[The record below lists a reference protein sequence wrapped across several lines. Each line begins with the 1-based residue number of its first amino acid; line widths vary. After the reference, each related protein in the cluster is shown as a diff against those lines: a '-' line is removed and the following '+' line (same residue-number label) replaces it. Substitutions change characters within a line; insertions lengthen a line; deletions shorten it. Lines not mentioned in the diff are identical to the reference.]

1 MEATLILVGI
11 ALECMLINYIAGLKC
26 RKRMALLESKNAAL
40 ETKIAELER
49 NQFIELQ
56 KQRA

>member
-11 ALECMLINYIAGLKC
+11 AVECLLINYLAGLKC
-26 RKRMALLESKNAAL
+26 RKRIDKLESK
-40 ETKIAELER
+40 IADLER

>member
-1 MEATLILVGI
+1 MEATLALVGVMV
-11 ALECMLINYIAGLKC
+11 ECYLINYFAGRKC
-26 RKRMALLESKNAAL
+26 RKRIAVLEA
-40 ETKIAELER
+40 KIADLER

>member
-11 ALECMLINYIAGLKC
+11 ALECMLINYIAGMKC
-26 RKRMALLESKNAAL
+26 RKRIAILEA
-40 ETKIAELER
+40 KIAELER

-56 KQRA
+56 KHRA

>member
-11 ALECMLINYIAGLKC
+11 AIECLVINYLAELKC
-26 RKRMALLESKNAAL
+26 AKRIKAL
-40 ETKIAELER
+40 EKKIADLER